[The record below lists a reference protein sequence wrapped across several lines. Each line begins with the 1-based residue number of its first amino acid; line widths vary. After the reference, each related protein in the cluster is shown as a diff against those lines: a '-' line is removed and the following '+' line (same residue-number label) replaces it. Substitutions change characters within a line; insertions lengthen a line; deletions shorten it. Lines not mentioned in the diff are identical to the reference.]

1 MDPLEALQVR
11 RPSAVNRRLS
21 MRKIIVTA
29 IAATAAI
36 AGLLL
41 NAVPSNAQQKMKVVA
56 SFSILGDFVKNVG
69 GDLVEVKS
77 LVGANGNPHAFQPSP
92 ADARAISDA
101 NVMFVNGLGFEGWL
115 DRLVAASGTKAMIV
129 TATAGIDP
137 IAPNGR
143 TDPHAWQS
151 VGNAKIYVANIRD
164 GFIAADP
171 QDKMIFEANATRY
184 LAKLDALERQVRA
197 EVDKIPADQRRV
209 IVAHRAFE
217 YFAKAY
223 GVSFFAP
230 QGPAMG
236 AEPSAQAL
244 AAVINQIKTE
254 KIRALFFE
262 NITDHLLLQQI
273 SQESGARIGGVLYS
287 DALSEASAPAST
299 YLDLMRSNLIE
310 LTKAL
315 GTSS

>member
-1 MDPLEALQVR
+1 
-11 RPSAVNRRLS
+11 
-21 MRKIIVTA
+21 MRKFIVNV
-29 IAATAAI
+29 IAAAA
-36 AGLLL
+36 AVTGLLL
-41 NAVPSNAQQKMKVVA
+41 KCVPSNAQGKMKVVA

-129 TATAGIDP
+129 TATTGIDP

-151 VGNAKIYVANIRD
+151 VGNAKIYIANIRD

-171 QDKMIFEANATRY
+171 QDKMIFEANAARY
-184 LAKLDALERQVRA
+184 LAKLDALEGQVRA

-262 NITDHLLLQQI
+262 NITDHRLLQQI
-273 SQESGARIGGVLYS
+273 SQESGARIGEVLYS

>member
-1 MDPLEALQVR
+1 
-11 RPSAVNRRLS
+11 
-21 MRKIIVTA
+21 MRKFIVNA
-29 IAATAAI
+29 IAAAA
-36 AGLLL
+36 AVTGLLL
-41 NAVPSNAQQKMKVVA
+41 NGVPSNAQGKMKVVA

-92 ADARAISDA
+92 ADAKAISDA

-129 TATAGIDP
+129 TTTTGIDP

-143 TDPHAWQS
+143 PDPHAWQS

-171 QDKMIFEANATRY
+171 QDKMIFEANAARY
-184 LAKLDALERQVRA
+184 LAKLDALEGQVRA

-254 KIRALFFE
+254 KIRAVFFE
-262 NITDHLLLQQI
+262 NIADHRLLQQI

-287 DALSEASAPAST
+287 DALSEASAPAPT
-299 YLDLMRSNLIE
+299 YLDLMRNNLIE
-310 LTKAL
+310 LSKAL

>member
-1 MDPLEALQVR
+1 MK
-11 RPSAVNRRLS
+11 
-21 MRKIIVTA
+21 KIMANA
-29 IAATAAI
+29 IATTVAI
-36 AGLLL
+36 ASLLL
-41 NAVPSNAQQKMKVVA
+41 NATPSNAQAKMKVVA

-77 LVGANGNPHAFQPSP
+77 LVGPNGNPHAFQPSP
-92 ADARAISDA
+92 ADARTISDA
-101 NVMFVNGLGFEGWL
+101 KVVFVNGLGFEGWL
-115 DRLVAASGTKAMIV
+115 DRLVAASGTKAKIV
-129 TATAGIDP
+129 TATTGIDP

-171 QDKMIFEANATRY
+171 QNKAVFEANAAAY
-184 LAKLDALERQVRA
+184 LGKLDSLERQVRA
-197 EVDKIPADQRRV
+197 EVDKIPAEQRRV

-223 GVSFFAP
+223 GVTFFAP
-230 QGPAMG
+230 QGPAME

-254 KIRALFFE
+254 KIRAVFFE
-262 NITDHLLLQQI
+262 NIADRRLLQQI

-287 DALSEASAPAST
+287 DALSEGKAPAST
-299 YLDLMRSNLIE
+299 YLDLMRNNLIE

-315 GTSS
+315 GASS

>member
-1 MDPLEALQVR
+1 
-11 RPSAVNRRLS
+11 
-21 MRKIIVTA
+21 MRKIIVNA

-41 NAVPSNAQQKMKVVA
+41 NAVPSNAQEKMKVVA

-77 LVGANGNPHAFQPSP
+77 LVGPNGNPHAFQPSP
-92 ADARAISDA
+92 VDAKAISDA
-101 NVMFVNGLGFEGWL
+101 KFMFVNGLGFEGWL
-115 DRLVAASGTKAMIV
+115 DRLVAASGTKAVVV
-129 TATAGIDP
+129 TAATGIEP

-143 TDPHAWQS
+143 ADPHAWQS

-171 QDKMIFEANATRY
+171 KDKVVFESKAAAY
-184 LAKLDALERQVRA
+184 LAKLDALDRQVHA
-197 EVDKIPADQRRV
+197 EVGKIPADQRRV

-223 GVSFFAP
+223 GVTFFAP

-244 AAVINQIKTE
+244 AAVINQIKTD
-254 KIRALFFE
+254 KIRAVFFE
-262 NITDHLLLQQI
+262 NIADHGLLQQI
-273 SQESGARIGGVLYS
+273 SQESGARIGKILYS
-287 DALSEASAPAST
+287 DALSEANAPAPT
-299 YLDLMRSNLIE
+299 YLDLMRNNLTE

-315 GTSS
+315 GASS